1 MKKCIVVL
9 IVLLMMPMAAWAQE
23 FSNAELY
30 QMIKNMELKFDQAI
44 EQTNR
49 AMAEAEKAKEEA
61 ALAKDEAARAKAEV
75 ALAKEETARVQ
86 TELAQI
92 KAASESTLPT
102 EVVPAE
108 PLIREAKTVPGLG
121 ASFEAIYMRPSRDD
135 LDYVVSDDK
144 RTGNIQ
150 GSYKTVNPDYS
161 GGARLGLSYTFDSGT
176 AVRAQYTMLDT
187 SDSDYTEKTS
197 GVNDLWGTWLHANA
211 VIDDNDVTSAEM
223 QYDFDL
229 DVFDLSAHKSF
240 DVGRDFGLGID
251 AGLRYAHLKQDI
263 EINYRQDITPA
274 IFRTVDVY
282 SNNDFTGWG
291 PRAGM
296 DLDWRMGKGFSLFGS
311 LAGSLL
317 LGDFDLAQKEQ
328 DRTVGA
334 VNYTTRV
341 DVDKTEKNRL
351 VPVVEMRAGL
361 GYAYQLEN
369 GMSVG
374 AKVGYEWQNWFN
386 MVTTQRYLDD
396 VDNQLASTDT
406 SDLSLDGFF
415 LEGFLNF

>member
-1 MKKCIVVL
+1 MKRGIVVL
-9 IVLLMMPMAAWAQE
+9 LLLVALPAVAWAQE

-30 QMIKNMELKFDQAI
+30 QMIQKMERKFDAAI
-44 EQTNR
+44 EQTNK
-49 AMAEAEKAKEEA
+49 ALAEAEKAKEEA
-61 ALAKDEAARAKAEV
+61 AMARDEAARAKAEV

-86 TELAQI
+86 AELAQI
-92 KAASESTLPT
+92 KAASESTLPS

-108 PLIREAKTVPGLG
+108 PLIREAKTVPGIG

-187 SDSDYTEKTS
+187 SDSDFTERT

-211 VIDDNDVTSAEM
+211 IIDDNDVTSAEM
-223 QYDFDL
+223 QYDFDM
-229 DVFDLSAHKSF
+229 DVFDLSARKTF
-240 DVGRDFGLGID
+240 DVGRDFGLGIE
-251 AGLRYAHLKQDI
+251 AGLRYAHLTQDI

-274 IFRTVDVY
+274 AFRRVDVN
-282 SNNDFTGWG
+282 SSNDFTGWG

-317 LGDFDLAQKEQ
+317 LGDFDLSLKEH
-328 DRTVGA
+328 DWPVGA
-334 VNYTTRV
+334 INGSRRV
-341 DVDKTEKNRL
+341 DVDKTEKNRM